1 MNKGRLLILIVILA
15 AITMLIIFFANNWR
29 NKTIINKITIKGNIT
44 ISESEIYAA
53 AGLKADSL
61 INLEEL
67 NLVFIRDRIA
77 KHPEIKKVLVSKEPP
92 SELIIDI
99 TEKKPIAIILKKN
112 ELYLIDEEQE
122 IFPIKNYDKAFD
134 LPIISGL
141 NTDEAKSKTDINLAI
156 NFLKVIYTSGK
167 YLQNLISEINMKDT
181 TKIVVKTNDAII
193 PFYFP
198 RIQSKDAVLYKE
210 KLDLFKDFIDEE
222 IMIKKINYEYVDL
235 RYSNQIVAKIN

>member
-1 MNKGRLLILIVILA
+1 MNKGKLIISIIILAIVTILLIL
-15 AITMLIIFFANNWR
+15 FANNWR
-29 NKTIINKITIKGNIT
+29 NKTIINRITIKGNIT
-44 ISESEIYAA
+44 LSESEIYAA

-92 SELIIDI
+92 SELIIEI

-112 ELYLIDEEQE
+112 ELFLIDEEQE
-122 IFPIKNYDKAFD
+122 IFPVKNYDKAFD

-141 NTDEAKSKTDINLAI
+141 KADETKNKADIDMAI
-156 NFLKVIYTSGK
+156 NFLKVVYSSGK

-181 TKIVVKTNDAII
+181 TKIIVKTNDILI

-198 RIQSKDAVLYKE
+198 RIDNKGFDLYKE
-210 KLDLFKDFIDEE
+210 KLSLFKDFIDDE
-222 IMIKKINYEYVDL
+222 IMRKNLNCEYVDL
-235 RYSNQIVAKIN
+235 RYTNQIIAKIN

>member
-1 MNKGRLLILIVILA
+1 MKKGKLIILILILA
-15 AITMLIIFFANNWR
+15 IITLLLIVFANKWR
-29 NKTIINKITIKGNIT
+29 NKTVINKITIKGNIT
-44 ISESEIYAA
+44 ISESEIYTA
-53 AGLKADSL
+53 AGLRADSL

-92 SELIIDI
+92 SELIIEI

-112 ELYLIDEEQE
+112 ELFLIDEEQE
-122 IFPIKNYDKAFD
+122 IFPVKNYDKAFD

-141 NTDEAKSKTDINLAI
+141 KTDETKNKSDINLAI
-156 NFLKVIYTSGK
+156 NFLKVIYSSSK

-181 TKIVVKTNDAII
+181 SKIIVKANDVLI

-198 RIQSKDAVLYKE
+198 RIENNGSELYKE
-210 KLDLFKDFIDEE
+210 KLGLFKDFIDEE
-222 IMIKKINYEYVDL
+222 IMLKNLDCEYVDL

>member
-1 MNKGRLLILIVILA
+1 MMKNLIL
-15 AITMLIIFFANNWR
+15 FANNWR
-29 NKTIINKITIKGNIT
+29 NKTIINRITIKGNIT
-44 ISESEIYAA
+44 LSESEIYAA

-92 SELIIDI
+92 SELIIEI

-112 ELYLIDEEQE
+112 ELFLIDEEQE
-122 IFPIKNYDKAFD
+122 IFPVKNYDKAFD
-134 LPIISGL
+134 LPIISRL
-141 NTDEAKSKTDINLAI
+141 KADETKNKADIDMAI
-156 NFLKVIYTSGK
+156 NFLKVVYSSGK

-181 TKIVVKTNDAII
+181 TKIIVKTNDILI

-198 RIQSKDAVLYKE
+198 RIDNKGFDLYKE
-210 KLDLFKDFIDEE
+210 KLSLFKDFIDDE
-222 IMIKKINYEYVDL
+222 IMRKNLNCEYVDL
-235 RYSNQIVAKIN
+235 RYTNQIIAKIN